1 MLYANG
7 ATGTNA
13 TLGTPELTSFE
24 QAFRP
29 FIKIK
34 YLIDRIFSDAGY
46 TYSSGLFESTEFGK
60 LFMDFNW
67 GGDTMPSVIG
77 DTSYTATYDY
87 NTSTVIFE
95 NATATYEPLP
105 LIASTMTGG
114 LPTSNVP
121 PDFTESGTDI
131 YKIVSTG
138 DNQLYNIDYAWKL
151 LHINGTST
159 LEARWSHYNAL
170 TGITQEIDFFTDT
183 ISTSGVSVTYSG
195 NLAVALNTGDKLW
208 AEYRNI
214 ASGSG
219 LYRVALSSLA
229 GNVTYNLSSAL
240 VDSSIFNSL

>member
-1 MLYANG
+1 MTLINNLPTGTYAGVAGTKETDVLKYPFVDWTHQMLYANG

-46 TYSSGLFESTEFGK
+46 TYSSGLFESSEFGK

-77 DTSYTATYDY
+77 DTSYTATYDFI
-87 NTSTVIFE
+87 TSTVIFE

-105 LIASTMTGG
+105 LLASTMTGG

-170 TGITQEIDFFTDT
+170 
-183 ISTSGVSVTYSG
+183 S
-195 NLAVALNTGDKLW
+195 DKLS
-208 AEYRNI
+208 EPELPPNTI
-214 ASGSG
+214 E
-219 LYRVALSSLA
+219 LDTVACA
-229 GNVTYNLSSAL
+229 KVP
-240 VDSSIFNSL
+240 